1 MSCHIENWR
10 GQFDRA
16 IELAS
21 AGAAI
26 AREHNLISALLRNT
40 YAQGL
45 SLAGKG
51 HYDQALTLLTEGLA
65 LAEKI
70 GDEAFLPRYLNGL
83 GWLHIE
89 CENLEQGIDFN
100 NRCTEITRRRHHAV
114 NVEMTSFAEV
124 NIGDAFLAKG
134 DLQQAHE
141 ILDSVHRTVKNPA
154 THEWMKWRYSTH
166 LFASLGRLWLS
177 RGDPRQAQEFA
188 DQCLKIAVPTGSRKY
203 MISAWLLLGDAA
215 LALGDQEDAEKWL
228 RRALKLARAIRH
240 PPQLWQTHLALSQL
254 YAETKR
260 DHLARR
266 QRMAALSVV
275 EEIKRS
281 TTAPDLQNGL
291 EGSPRL
297 RQVYELAVER

>member
-1 MSCHIENWR
+1 
-10 GQFDRA
+10 
-16 IELAS
+16 
-21 AGAAI
+21 
-26 AREHNLISALLRNT
+26 
-40 YAQGL
+40 
-45 SLAGKG
+45 
-51 HYDQALTLLTEGLA
+51 LLTEGLA

-89 CENLEQGIDFN
+89 CEDLERGIDFS
-100 NRCTEITRRRHHAV
+100 NRCTDITRRRYHAV

-134 DLQQAHE
+134 DLKQAHE
-141 ILDSVHRTVKNPA
+141 ILDRVHRTVKNPA

-203 MISAWLLLGDAA
+203 IISAWMLLGDAA
-215 LALGDQEDAEKWL
+215 LARGDQKDAEKWL
-228 RRALKLARAIRH
+228 RQALKLARAIRH
-240 PPQLWQTHLALSQL
+240 PPQLWRSHLALSRL

-266 QRMAALSVV
+266 QNMAALAAV

-281 TTAPDLQNGL
+281 TTAPDLRNGF

-297 RQVYELAVER
+297 RQVYERAVER